1 MNKDIMQYN
10 LIDTMIE
17 NYDTVE
23 AEYKKIPLKDYSKY
37 TLLYAFIDSL
47 IPYKE
52 HLINRESTIEKYNYY
67 DCIRI
72 IIDFII
78 ENQHRLDLVDEVEY
92 TLYLFGLEEVI
103 ITLLFGNCLV
113 FEDSDD
119 NNEEEEEK

>member
-1 MNKDIMQYN
+1 MNKDIMQRN
-10 LIDTMIE
+10 LIDEMIE

-23 AEYKKIPLKDYSKY
+23 AEYKKIDMKNYSKY

>member
-1 MNKDIMQYN
+1 MNKDIMKYN
-10 LIDTMIE
+10 LIDEMIE

-23 AEYKKIPLKDYSKY
+23 AEYKKIDMKNYSKY
-37 TLLYAFIDSL
+37 TLFYAFIDSL

-78 ENQHRLDLVDEVEY
+78 ENQENFDLVDEVERVV
-92 TLYLFGLEEVI
+92 YLFGLEKVI
-103 ITLLFGNCLV
+103 IGLLFGDCLV
-113 FEDSDD
+113 FEDTDD
-119 NNEEEEEK
+119 NNEEEEK

>member
-10 LIDTMIE
+10 LIDEMIE

-23 AEYKKIPLKDYSKY
+23 AEYKKIDMKNYSKY